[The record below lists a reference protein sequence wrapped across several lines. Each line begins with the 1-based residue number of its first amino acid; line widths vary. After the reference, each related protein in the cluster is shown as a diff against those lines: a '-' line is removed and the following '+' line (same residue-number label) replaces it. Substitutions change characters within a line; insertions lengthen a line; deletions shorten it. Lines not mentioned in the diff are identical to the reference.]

1 MPIRVG
7 CSKWNVVAALEDEV
21 VPAGTVGFASF

>member
-7 CSKWNVVAALEDEV
+7 CSEWNVVAALENEV
-21 VPAGTVGFASF
+21 VSVGTVGFASF